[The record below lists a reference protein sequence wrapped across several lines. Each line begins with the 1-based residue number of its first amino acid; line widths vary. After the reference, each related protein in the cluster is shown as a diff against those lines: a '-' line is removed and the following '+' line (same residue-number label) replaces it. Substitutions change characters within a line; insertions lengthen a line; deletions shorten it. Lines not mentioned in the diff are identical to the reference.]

1 MYAPGILEPED
12 EAHVYAPGILE
23 PEAEM
28 MVLVFY

>member
-12 EAHVYAPGILE
+12 EAHVYAPGLLE

-28 MVLVFY
+28 MVLVLY